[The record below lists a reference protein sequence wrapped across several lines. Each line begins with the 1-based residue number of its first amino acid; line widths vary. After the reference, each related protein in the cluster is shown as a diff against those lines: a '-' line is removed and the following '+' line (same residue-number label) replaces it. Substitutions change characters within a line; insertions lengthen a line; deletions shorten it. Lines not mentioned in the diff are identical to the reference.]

1 MLRRLVLSALAL
13 MLATMHLSAADD
25 LPPKA
30 EAVPG
35 TCFVYSADKEA
46 GVEPGPAAAIVSRID
61 LQPLQF
67 KAEGK
72 PLPQTRLR
80 IGILPKG
87 AKGPIENDI
96 SAPCTGE
103 GLSFTCTMKCGD
115 KILGKFRAEALK
127 TKPETKAD
135 HLKLVIETATVLN
148 GCGEGKQPFTVPSAL
163 INVDI
168 ILKGAEPSACFK

>member
-1 MLRRLVLSALAL
+1 MLRRLVLPALAL
-13 MLATMHLSAADD
+13 LFATTRLYAADD
-25 LPPKA
+25 LPPKT

-35 TCFVYSADKEA
+35 TCFVYSAEKEA
-46 GVEPGPAAAIVSRID
+46 GIEPDPAAAIVSRID

-72 PLPQTRLR
+72 PLPQTRMR

-87 AKGPIENDI
+87 EKGPMANDI

-115 KILGKFRAEALK
+115 KIVGKFRAEALK

-135 HLKLVIETATVLN
+135 HLKLVIEGPTLLD
-148 GCGEGKQPFTVPSAL
+148 GCTEGKQPFNVPPAL
-163 INVDI
+163 INVDV
-168 ILKGAEPSACFK
+168 ILKGAEASACFK